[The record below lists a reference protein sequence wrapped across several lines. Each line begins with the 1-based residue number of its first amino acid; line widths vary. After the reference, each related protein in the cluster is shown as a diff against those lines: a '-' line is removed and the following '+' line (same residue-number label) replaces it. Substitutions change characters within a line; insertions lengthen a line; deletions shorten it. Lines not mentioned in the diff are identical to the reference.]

1 MHRRIHAAILQ
12 NKIEEAPLVKDGCFF
27 NYNSEAN
34 EPMLLADGYLPVVIS
49 DELVTAPRVKMKY
62 RLEDDRI
69 VAYWAEVEIPLE
81 ERRANKRRERNT
93 AIDAVIWRVQRY
105 EQQKTLNI
113 GTDENEET
121 YLSLLSYIQY
131 LRDIPESSAFPND
144 DILEF
149 DDWKQQNQSTVTA

>member
-1 MHRRIHAAILQ
+1 MKKYAKYIDE

>member
-1 MHRRIHAAILQ
+1 MTKYAKYIDE
-12 NKIEEAPLVKDGCFF
+12 NTIEEAPLVKDGCFF

>member
-1 MHRRIHAAILQ
+1 MKKYAKYIDE

-69 VAYWAEVEIPLE
+69 VAYWAEVEIPLK